1 MERVEIMLSGRR
13 VSCDKD
19 MVKKLLKK
27 EAYVAEIKRLQSLK
41 TEPTFEPRWI
51 DRQVSAVAQKL
62 INLNRTIRPCVL
74 TLVNE

>member
-1 MERVEIMLSGRR
+1 MERVEIMLGGRR

-51 DRQVSAVAQKL
+51 DCQIATAAQKL